1 MITNEQ
7 RQILKEQ
14 IVYYTAKA
22 QAYNSAALYLPAN
35 SKTRKKFLELSE
47 ELSDLAFKLA
57 DDFRLIGKSSTTEIN
72 ILDHL
77 DWSISQ
83 IERK

>member
-7 RQILKEQ
+7 KQILKEQ
-14 IVYYTAKA
+14 IVYYTAQA
-22 QAYNSAALYLPAN
+22 QAYNTAAVYLPNN

-57 DDFRLIGKSSTTEIN
+57 DDFRLIGRSSSTKIN

-83 IERK
+83 REVK

>member
-7 RQILKEQ
+7 KQILKEQ
-14 IVYYTAKA
+14 IVYYTAQA
-22 QAYNSAALYLPAN
+22 NAYNTAALYLPNN

-47 ELSDLAFKLA
+47 ELSYLAFKLA
-57 DDFRLIGKSSTTEIN
+57 DDFRLIGKSSTTNIS

-83 IERK
+83 REIK